1 MSFFPDS
8 FNARHFPFEN
18 NTMKSWSHIW
28 LMLNK
33 LTLKPSTY
41 NAFAMSDN
49 LGREIVPFYLRLAP
63 ITESDISIFLR
74 LENHEE
80 RTVSSHVSW
89 APIIKVPQTCV
100 HYLKCRLHHK
110 AHFMLAWQIHRNG
123 FFFHLPFMYKIFDFH
138 PSQMN
143 SLAHSHFE
151 AVYFLSC
158 HTKTF
163 FNNQQDSFQ
172 ITFRLAFLKHSI
184 K

>member
-1 MSFFPDS
+1 
-8 FNARHFPFEN
+8 
-18 NTMKSWSHIW
+18 MKSWSHIW

-49 LGREIVPFYLRLAP
+49 LGREIVPFYLRFAP
-63 ITESDISIFLR
+63 ITESDISTFLK
-74 LENHEE
+74 LQNLEE

-123 FFFHLPFMYKIFDFH
+123 FFIYHLCTKSLIFTLLKWTPLHILILRQSIFFLVTLRPFSTINKI
-138 PSQMN
+138 
-143 SLAHSHFE
+143 
-151 AVYFLSC
+151 
-158 HTKTF
+158 
-163 FNNQQDSFQ
+163 
-172 ITFRLAFLKHSI
+172 AFK
-184 K
+184 